1 MRERERERERGEQLG
16 RGAMSRGQNV
26 AQRWEPRVHSTRPC
40 CALAKQRRTAGGCG
54 RYVAT
59 PPFPGLNPE
68 RESLSKERER
78 ERDREERE
86 REERESLFVCMYLC
100 TCVCVYIYLLRIHIR
115 YQGNAPIWKAVE
127 FCSVLILTKP
137 Y

>member
-1 MRERERERERGEQLG
+1 VRERERERERRAAGARGDEPGAKCRTAMGAARPQHPPLLCARETAADGG
-16 RGAMSRGQNV
+16 RVWALRRNTTISGT
-26 AQRWEPRVHSTRPC
+26 EPR
-40 CALAKQRRTAGGCG
+40 
-54 RYVAT
+54 
-59 PPFPGLNPE
+59 E
-68 RESLSKERER
+68 RESVERERER